1 MQKSYDGETKWIK
14 QKIFENRNSYYSDE
28 VKDFH
33 TRKIAEA
40 GPNYI
45 CWSVILIGFILEKDE
60 NYYPQEFLKACK
72 FIEKE
77 KKSDYICS

>member
-40 GPNYI
+40 GSNYI
-45 CWSVILIGFILEKDE
+45 VG
-60 NYYPQEFLKACK
+60 Q
-72 FIEKE
+72 
-77 KKSDYICS
+77 